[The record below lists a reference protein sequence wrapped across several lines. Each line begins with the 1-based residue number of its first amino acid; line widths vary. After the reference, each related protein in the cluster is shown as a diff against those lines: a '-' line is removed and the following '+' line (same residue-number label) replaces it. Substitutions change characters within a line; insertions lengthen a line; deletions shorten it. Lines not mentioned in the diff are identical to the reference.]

1 MIFTPT
7 PENPG
12 NTPDHL
18 KANLTATIAKVVHE
32 SYPTDK
38 YRSRKLDFE
47 TLTQLL
53 ITMDGVSIAKEL
65 LSAGL
70 DVSASAFVQ
79 RRKRFEWR
87 HFERILEEFN
97 EMCEDSAT
105 FKGYRVFAARPSS
118 SVTADS
124 SLTIFSHICEM
135 SKGWNFSSAS
145 SRKRLR

>member
-7 PENPG
+7 PENPE

-18 KANLTATIAKVVHE
+18 KAALTAAIAKVVHE

-53 ITMDGVSIAKEL
+53 ITMDGGSIAKEL

-70 DVSASAFVQ
+70 DASASAFVQ

-87 HFERILEEFN
+87 ILSGFWRN
-97 EMCEDSAT
+97 STKCAKIPPHSKAT
-105 FKGYRVFAARPSS
+105 AC
-118 SVTADS
+118 
-124 SLTIFSHICEM
+124 SL
-135 SKGWNFSSAS
+135 
-145 SRKRLR
+145 